1 MLHTIH
7 LLIIGG
13 DFRQLEVIHKLSNL
27 VHKITLVGFEDYTIS
42 DKKVIN
48 QNIQHVNFQ
57 KPDCI
62 LLPIPG
68 IQDDGLIESKFSS
81 QKIHLTKEMISQT
94 KADCLIFSGI
104 LTPFLEMVM
113 KETNR
118 NIIPLFKRDDM
129 AILNSIPTAEGALML
144 AMQHTDRTIHNSS
157 VLLLG
162 FGRVGMT
169 VARLFSSVG
178 AKVTVCIRHTVDAA
192 RVTEMGLYPVFLKDL
207 PNKVAN
213 QNIVINTIPSLIL
226 DAEILNKIS
235 NDTLIL
241 DLASK
246 PGGTDFKYAK
256 EKGIKTLHAL
266 GLPAKVAPKTAG
278 QIIASTLIEI
288 LYETLYLN

>member
-1 MLHTIH
+1 MLQNIH

-13 DFRQLEVIHKLSNL
+13 DFRQLEVIHKLSKL
-27 VHKITLVGFEDYTIS
+27 VQKITLVGFEEITLPN
-42 DKKVIN
+42 KNVTK
-48 QNIQHVNFQ
+48 QNIQQINFQ
-57 KPDCI
+57 EPDCI

-68 IQDDGLIESKFSS
+68 IQDDGLAESKFSS
-81 QKIHLTKEMISQT
+81 QKINLTKEMISQT
-94 KADCLIFSGI
+94 KSNCLIFSGI
-104 LTPFLEMVM
+104 LTPFLENVI

-144 AMQHTDRTIHNSS
+144 AMQHTDRTIHNAS
-157 VLLLG
+157 VLLIG

-178 AKVTVCIRHTVDAA
+178 AKVTVCIRQTVDAA
-192 RVTEMGLYPVFLKDL
+192 RAIEMGLSPVFLKDL
-207 PNKVAN
+207 PNKVAD
-213 QNIVINTIPSLIL
+213 QNIVINTVPSLIL
-226 DAEILNKIS
+226 DAEILHHIS
-235 NDTLIL
+235 KDTLII

-256 EKGIKTLHAL
+256 EQGIKTIHAL

-278 QIIASTLIEI
+278 DIIASTLIE
-288 LYETLYLN
+288 LLNETLFPH